1 MIKGKQGTI
10 IIVLT
15 VGTVLRFYGF
25 PHIPFTYDELSAWG
39 RTDFTSFRELIDH
52 GVRGDGH
59 PALIQVFLFY
69 WRKLFGDSEASF
81 KFPFLLMGIASI
93 YLSYL
98 LGKKWFSETTGL
110 LSAAFVSVLQYTVMY
125 SQIARPYISGLF
137 LSLLMVMCWSNYV
150 LAGHAERK
158 KSWLAGFILFATL
171 CCYNHYFSLLF
182 AFIVGCSG
190 YLFLPRKE
198 WKEYSA
204 AGGIVTVLFLPHL
217 SVTEDQLR
225 IGGVGGWLAKPDR
238 HFFSNYLQYVFDFS
252 WWMMGLVVL
261 LFIAG
266 FFLLDR
272 DWKNKNKLRILCM
285 LWFFMPILIGY
296 LYSKYRNPVL
306 QYSVLIFSFPYLL
319 LLLFSF
325 YGEIKAAARFALI
338 ALILVVGSYSL
349 IFERL
354 HYAIFYR
361 QPVEQMV
368 KAAVDFNDQHRDNK
382 SVILIQEPQK
392 YMNYY
397 LSKWNSSTPVQSF
410 NDSPYWD
417 YVPALRKL
425 KEENP
430 DFVAC
435 GNLPYPHLKL
445 FMERYPKIIQVQKGF
460 TYDFFVLAK
469 NDYSGR
475 TFDEVVSLDTVNWES
490 SSPNWSRNS
499 SYVKTDSA
507 TGVRY
512 YRMDSTQEFSPG
524 FSAPIGQL
532 MNDEND
538 YLIVDAGV
546 KNVSS
551 SSSAK
556 LVISIEDNVE
566 QVFYQ
571 DKPLTAFTDSGT
583 CHAVNAIRF
592 RDFNFAS
599 GNVRF
604 KLYIYNPS
612 RESFD
617 ITSMSVE
624 VMKGNPL
631 IYSLI
636 EPIHS
641 RRK

>member
-1 MIKGKQGTI
+1 M
-10 IIVLT
+10 
-15 VGTVLRFYGF
+15 GTVLRFYGF
-25 PHIPFTYDELSAWG
+25 PNIPFTYDELSAWG

-69 WRKLFGDSEASF
+69 WRRHFGDSEASF

-93 YLSYL
+93 YLTYL
-98 LGKKWFSETTGL
+98 LGKKWFSEASGL

-150 LAGHAERK
+150 LTGNAERK
-158 KSWLAGFILFATL
+158 KAWLVGFILFAML

-190 YLFLPRKE
+190 YLFLPRQE

-204 AGGIVTVLFLPHL
+204 AGGIVAVLFLPHL
-217 SVTEDQLR
+217 SVTMDQLR

-238 HFFSNYLQYVFDFS
+238 YFFSNYLQYVFDFS
-252 WWMMGLVVL
+252 WWVIGLAAL
-261 LFIAG
+261 LFITG
-266 FFLLDR
+266 FFLVDQ
-272 DWKNKNKLRILCM
+272 DWKNKNKLRILCG
-285 LWFFMPILIGY
+285 LWFFVPILIGY

-319 LLLFSF
+319 LLLFSL
-325 YGEIKAAARFALI
+325 YGEIKAAARYALT
-338 ALILVVGSYSL
+338 ALILVVGTHSL

-354 HYAIFYR
+354 HYTIFYR

-410 NDSPYWD
+410 HDSPYQD
-417 YVPALRKL
+417 YVPSLRKL

-445 FMERYPKIIQVQKGF
+445 FMEMYPKIIQVQKGF
-460 TYDFFVLAK
+460 TFDFFVLAK

-475 TFDEVVSLDTVNWES
+475 TFHEVVSLDTVNWES
-490 SSPNWSRNS
+490 PGPYWSRNS
-499 SYVKTDSA
+499 FHVRGDSVS
-507 TGVRY
+507 GINY

-524 FSAPIGQL
+524 FSAPAEQL
-532 MNDEND
+532 MNDEHD
-538 YLIVDAGV
+538 YLIIDAGV
-546 KNVSS
+546 KNVST

-556 LVISIEDNVE
+556 LVISFEDNGK

-571 DKPLTAFTDSGT
+571 EKPLTAFTDAGVG
-583 CHAVNAIRF
+583 HAVNAVRF

-604 KLYIYNPS
+604 KFYIYNPS

-636 EPIHS
+636 EPIHF